1 MSAGFI
7 KDEVKLNRCLKILF
21 SVAIFIISIRHIC
34 QAYQPTLLDDEY
46 SYWSIAAYFKG
57 YDWSSVTSLCK
68 YYSYGYSIILYIIM
82 NIFGNFV
89 YMYRAA
95 IVVNGILLVA
105 GFWLLDGIFR
115 KMFPDERMNMLA
127 ALSFLMT
134 MIPCNLAFSTVNLTE
149 CLLYVL
155 FLAAVRILLDIDG
168 SASLWKMALSGI
180 LLGYSYMVHQ
190 RMVCVI
196 IAVIAM
202 FAIMLYKKKVTLR
215 QVFAFLSFIAL
226 FLLIHHFIKA
236 DIKAN
241 LWLNGSKSSDNDYGS
256 IFGSLIYVSRSLKS
270 LAVFAIGIMGKLLY
284 FGTAT
289 YIFGFVAVMAA
300 AQKAYRYI
308 RHKEED
314 KCSHIYALV
323 FVSFVLLMIISALFM
338 CRMEKLAWLV
348 YGRYAE
354 FMYPLL
360 FGIGIINV
368 YRMARENIRKLAVVF
383 AVCSSVYAAMGI
395 IVRMYAKRRGLLWV
409 NYISCS
415 QIYKYADGDN
425 LKILTMMAT
434 VLVTAAAVLVIM
446 SLKKY
451 RRVSGVLLA
460 ALAFMVFMQTAE
472 IPLKA
477 VNIVL
482 QKDKYST
489 SSIIT
494 FMEQNGMEDRDVY
507 YYISETE
514 EEESAQ
520 YREYIQYWLQD
531 KKVVCVTEE
540 EVHQIEG
547 EGWLII
553 SDAEYLEEAGKGMEP
568 VYSNPLCS
576 VFEIKP

>member
-1 MSAGFI
+1 MSAELF
-7 KDEVKLNRCLKILF
+7 KDEVKLNRCLKIIF
-21 SVAIFIISIRHIC
+21 SVAVFIISIRHIC
-34 QAYQPTLLDDEY
+34 QVYQPTLLDDEY
-46 SYWSIAAYFKG
+46 AYWSIAAYFKG

-82 NIFGNFV
+82 EIFGDFV

-95 IVVNGILLVA
+95 IVVNGVLLVA
-105 GFWLLDGIFR
+105 GFLLLDSIFR
-115 KMFPDERMNMLA
+115 KMFPDERRTVMVM
-127 ALSFLMT
+127 LSFIMT
-134 MIPCNLAFSTVNLTE
+134 MIPCNIAFSTVNLTE

-155 FLAAVRILLDIDG
+155 FLAAVRIMLDIDE
-168 SASLWKMALSGI
+168 STSLWKMMVSGV

-190 RMVCVI
+190 RMICVI
-196 IAVIAM
+196 ISVIVM
-202 FAIMLYKKKVTLR
+202 FMVMLYKKKVTFR
-215 QVFAFLSFIAL
+215 QVFVFTAFIAL
-226 FLLIHHFIKA
+226 FMIIHHFIKA
-236 DIKAN
+236 DIKEN
-241 LWLNGSKSSDNDYGS
+241 LWLNGSKSADNDYGS
-256 IFGSLIYVSRSLKS
+256 IFENLKYVSRSLKS
-270 LAVFAIGIMGKLLY
+270 LVVFAIGIMGKLLY

-300 AQKAYRYI
+300 AKKAYRYVW
-308 RHKEED
+308 HGEED
-314 KCSHIYALV
+314 NNRHIYVAV
-323 FVSFVLLMIISALFM
+323 FSSFLLMMIISALFM

-368 YRMARENIRKLAVVF
+368 YKMARKNILKMILVF
-383 AVCSSVYAAMGI
+383 SICSSAYAAIGI
-395 IVRMYAKRRGLLWV
+395 IVRMYVKRRGLEWV

-425 LKILTMMAT
+425 LKILTMMVT
-434 VLVTAAAVLVIM
+434 VLVTAAAVTVIM

-451 RRVSGVLLA
+451 ERISGILLEVL
-460 ALAFMVFMQTAE
+460 ALMVFMQTAE

-477 VNIVL
+477 VNLVL
-482 QKDKYST
+482 QRDKYDT

-494 FMEQNGMEDRDVY
+494 FMEQNGIEDRNVY

-531 KKVVCVTEE
+531 KKVICVTEKE
-540 EVHQIEG
+540 LQKIDR

-553 SDAEYLEEAGKGMEP
+553 SDEEYQEVAGKKMKS
-568 VYSNPLCS
+568 VYSNSMCS
-576 VFEIKP
+576 MFELKP